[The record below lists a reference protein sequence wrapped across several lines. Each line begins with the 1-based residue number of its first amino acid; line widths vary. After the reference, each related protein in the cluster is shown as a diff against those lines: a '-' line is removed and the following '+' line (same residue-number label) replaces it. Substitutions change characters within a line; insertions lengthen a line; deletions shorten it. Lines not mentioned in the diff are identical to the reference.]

1 MTSERHPSDHKTS
14 CIEQD
19 RDSPHE
25 QALALGFTSVA
36 EMQDHQRWLEKN
48 GTAEFRRWLARV
60 STQSTRVESA

>member
-1 MTSERHPSDHKTS
+1 MTTERHPPDLKASG
-14 CIEQD
+14 IEQNQ
-19 RDSPHE
+19 DSPHE

-36 EMQDHQRWLEKN
+36 EMRDHQRWLEKN